1 MVCGCDRCA
10 ARGAGERRRPL
21 SRMVSRPA
29 TERGRAVISAETSV
43 VTGPDVADTA
53 PDPREPLV
61 LLFRDLRCSEVGLTG
76 REAQRRL
83 VAYGPNELAGRTGR
97 RWPREL
103 LNQITHPLAL
113 LLLLVAAAL
122 AWLAGIPV
130 LTAAIVA
137 VIVLNA
143 GFAFVQEL
151 QAERA
156 VEALAA
162 YLPSRARVLRD
173 SHRVEVEART
183 LVPGDVLVIE
193 EGDRVC
199 ADARLIDGDLE
210 VDLSTLTG
218 ESLPAARSADLVDT
232 TGPVLEARNLVFSG
246 TTCTEGEARA
256 LVTATGM
263 RTELGRIAALTQ
275 RTARADSPLERQVK
289 RAAWLIALVAAGLGR
304 CSSPLVSPPGWVGR
318 PRRPSPSG

>member
-1 MVCGCDRCA
+1 VGVIDA
-10 ARGAGERRRPL
+10 PPEGAGDGVAGYPGW
-21 SRMVSRPA
+21 SPDQ
-29 TERGRAVISAETSV
+29 RAVRSGDTSV
-43 VTGPDVADTA
+43 VTGPDVADGA
-53 PDPREPLV
+53 PNPRESLA
-61 LLFRDLRCSEVGLTG
+61 LLFRDLRCCEVGLSG

-113 LLLLVAAAL
+113 LLVVAAVL
-122 AWLAGIPV
+122 AWLAGTPV

-173 SHRVEVEART
+173 GHRVEVQART

-199 ADARLIDGDLE
+199 ADGRLLDGDVE

-218 ESLPAARSADLVDT
+218 ESLPATRSADLVDT
-232 TGPVLEARNLVFSG
+232 TGPVLEARDLVFSG

-289 RAAWLIALVAAGLGR
+289 RPA
-304 CSSPLVSPPGWVGR
+304 
-318 PRRPSPSG
+318 